1 MRMISLPPLV
11 TLFPHGQPRATANRP
26 APSAPRYVPRRG
38 PFFLR
43 YLPRLGNRYTT
54 RPAWAA
60 AVDAVE
66 RISLGWRYVGS
77 SGVHVGSTYRENVAG
92 KYSVGWDACMYVG
105 SRCVGESTCYIETDT
120 NVCSCSLHVC
130 FGGVF
135 FLFFL
140 STSEEICVSSCVLHS
155 GLQGIGRWIDRRD
168 FFLRLLYVLYEHL
181 QCTTGT

>member
-1 MRMISLPPLV
+1 MLVQVVCMWDLP
-11 TLFPHGQPRATANRP
+11 
-26 APSAPRYVPRRG
+26 
-38 PFFLR
+38 
-43 YLPRLGNRYTT
+43 
-54 RPAWAA
+54 
-60 AVDAVE
+60 
-66 RISLGWRYVGS
+66 
-77 SGVHVGSTYRENVAG
+77 TYRENVAG

-168 FFLRLLYVLYEHL
+168 FFCDYCMYSMNIFNVPLVRSSAFVVTWNFLGEISSKLVMQARLSP
-181 QCTTGT
+181 CTLDVRHV